1 MQAPAVELPP
11 QFYRKTGNWLITL
24 KDVKESELEKQ
35 QLAVRLE
42 HGVLTITVP
51 LAKKVT
57 NEEWF

>member
-1 MQAPAVELPP
+1 VELPP
-11 QFYRKTGNWLITL
+11 QFYRKTGNWLIAL